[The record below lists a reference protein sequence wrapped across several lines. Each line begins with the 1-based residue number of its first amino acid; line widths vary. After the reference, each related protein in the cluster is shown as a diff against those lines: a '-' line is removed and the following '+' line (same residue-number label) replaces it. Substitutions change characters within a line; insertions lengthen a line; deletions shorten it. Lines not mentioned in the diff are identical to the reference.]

1 MKGYNETCNYESLK
15 NVEFLRSSTR
25 ILQ

>member
-1 MKGYNETCNYESLK
+1 MKGYNETCNYENLK
-15 NVEFLRSSTR
+15 KVEFLRSSTR